1 MQRIENIRASWTDS
15 TGVRHVVADL
25 QVSTADE
32 LPALGGYVGV
42 NVIEAGSIAQ
52 IIQTGDFVTL
62 DENGSW
68 YSADGSGAAATPER
82 STRGLTKAAQPTGI
96 SNSLLD
102 IEPQI
107 AEYVEEKEPVDVK
120 DGGERR

>member
-1 MQRIENIRASWTDS
+1 MQRIERT
-15 TGVRHVVADL
+15 RDL
-25 QVSTADE
+25 QYDSNGVMMAVVDGQVSEASD
-32 LPALGGYVGV
+32 LPALDGLFCGV
-42 NVIEAGSIAQ
+42 KVQAGSIMQ
-52 IIQTGDFVTL
+52 IVQTGDFVTL

>member
-1 MQRIENIRASWTDS
+1 MAFWAVPNRTRAVDGENGIELYGDF
-15 TGVRHVVADL
+15 
-25 QVSTADE
+25 QADE
-32 LPALGGYVGV
+32 VSDLATTLDGV
-42 NVIEAGSIAQ
+42 TIAAGSVAQ
-52 IIQTGDFVTL
+52 IIQTDDFVTL
-62 DENGSW
+62 GTDGSW

-120 DGGERR
+120 DGGEHR